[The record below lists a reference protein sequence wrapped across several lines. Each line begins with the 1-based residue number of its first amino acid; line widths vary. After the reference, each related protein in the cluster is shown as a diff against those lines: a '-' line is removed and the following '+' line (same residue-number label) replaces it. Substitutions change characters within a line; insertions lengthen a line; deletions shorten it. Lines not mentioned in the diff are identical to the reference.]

1 MTKDKSIDN
10 ELIDNLL
17 KNYKKP
23 EDLIGENGLLKQ
35 LTKQLLER
43 AMAAEMTEHVGYDKH
58 DAAGNNS
65 GNSRN
70 GKSAKTIKGT
80 FGELALETP
89 RDRNGTFEPQIIE
102 KHQTRF
108 TGFDKNILSLYSR
121 GLSTREIQQHLEE
134 IYGVEV
140 TAGLISSVTDE
151 VLDEVKTWQN
161 RQLDAVYPIM
171 YLDAIQFKVRDNGHV
186 RNKAIYLAIGVTIEG
201 YKEVLGLWI
210 AQTEGAKFWLQVVTE
225 LKNRGVTD
233 IFIACVDGLKGFP
246 EAIESVFPQTEVQL
260 CIVHLVRHSLNY
272 VGWKQRKEVARELKL
287 IYTAATDTEAEQR
300 LAKLSGTRRPVF
312 IGADKS
318 LHFLPFATL
327 ISPASGKYLIED
339 FFIGMVPSASVLIRS
354 SEYAKEKTG
363 TRDETVLSIGNP
375 NFDRNAFPGLPALPG
390 AGREARSVG
399 AVYRQRTVLVGPEA
413 SPVRVASELKNADVI
428 HIATHAVAHARSP
441 MLTKLLLAGGRQD
454 GVKGH
459 HADNGFLQAS
469 QIYQLKLP
477 RARLVVLSACQTG
490 IERAYRGEGAI
501 GLARPFLVAGVP
513 IVVASLWPVDS
524 EATAELMIRF
534 HEHRTRGHK
543 TTIEALRQAQLD
555 MIYNPPPGSQGTFG
569 WAAFVA
575 IGGYAEF

>member
-17 KNYKKP
+17 KNYRKP
-23 EDLIGENGLLKQ
+23 EDLVGENGLLKQ

-43 AMAAEMTEHVGYDKH
+43 AMAAEMTEHVGYEKH
-58 DAAGNNS
+58 DAIGNNS

-108 TGFDKNILSLYSR
+108 TGFDKNILSLYAR

-272 VGWKQRKEVARELKL
+272 VGWKQRKEVASDLKL
-287 IYTAATDTEAEQR
+287 IYSAATEVEAEQR
-300 LAKLSGTRRPVF
+300 LADFSLKWDEKFPMIAKSWRSNWTRVIPFFAHPPEVRKVIYTTNAIESLNMSLRKVTKARGSFPNDEAVSKLLYLALRNIAKKWTMP
-312 IGADKS
+312 
-318 LHFLPFATL
+318 LHAWKDALNRFA
-327 ISPASGKYLIED
+327 IIYEN
-339 FFIGMVPSASVLIRS
+339 R
-354 SEYAKEKTG
+354 
-363 TRDETVLSIGNP
+363 
-375 NFDRNAFPGLPALPG
+375 LPA
-390 AGREARSVG
+390 
-399 AVYRQRTVLVGPEA
+399 
-413 SPVRVASELKNADVI
+413 N
-428 HIATHAVAHARSP
+428 
-441 MLTKLLLAGGRQD
+441 
-454 GVKGH
+454 
-459 HADNGFLQAS
+459 
-469 QIYQLKLP
+469 
-477 RARLVVLSACQTG
+477 
-490 IERAYRGEGAI
+490 
-501 GLARPFLVAGVP
+501 
-513 IVVASLWPVDS
+513 
-524 EATAELMIRF
+524 
-534 HEHRTRGHK
+534 
-543 TTIEALRQAQLD
+543 
-555 MIYNPPPGSQGTFG
+555 
-569 WAAFVA
+569 
-575 IGGYAEF
+575 

>member
-1 MTKDKSIDN
+1 MTKGKSIDN

-43 AMAAEMTEHVGYDKH
+43 AMAAELTEHVGYDKH
-58 DAAGNNS
+58 DAVGNNS

-108 TGFDKNILSLYSR
+108 TGFDKNIISLYSR

-151 VLDEVKTWQN
+151 VIDEVKTWQN
-161 RQLDAVYPIM
+161 RQLEAVYPIV

-272 VGWKQRKEVARELKL
+272 VGWKQRKEVARDLKL

-300 LAKLSGTRRPVF
+300 LADFSLKWDAKFPTISKSWRSNWTRVIPFFAHPPEIRKVIYTTNAIESLNMSLRKVTKARGSFPNDEAVSKLLYLALRNIAKKWTMP
-312 IGADKS
+312 
-318 LHFLPFATL
+318 LHAWKDALNRFAIIYEDRL
-327 ISPASGKYLIED
+327 PAS
-339 FFIGMVPSASVLIRS
+339 
-354 SEYAKEKTG
+354 
-363 TRDETVLSIGNP
+363 
-375 NFDRNAFPGLPALPG
+375 
-390 AGREARSVG
+390 
-399 AVYRQRTVLVGPEA
+399 
-413 SPVRVASELKNADVI
+413 
-428 HIATHAVAHARSP
+428 
-441 MLTKLLLAGGRQD
+441 
-454 GVKGH
+454 
-459 HADNGFLQAS
+459 
-469 QIYQLKLP
+469 
-477 RARLVVLSACQTG
+477 
-490 IERAYRGEGAI
+490 
-501 GLARPFLVAGVP
+501 
-513 IVVASLWPVDS
+513 
-524 EATAELMIRF
+524 
-534 HEHRTRGHK
+534 
-543 TTIEALRQAQLD
+543 
-555 MIYNPPPGSQGTFG
+555 
-569 WAAFVA
+569 
-575 IGGYAEF
+575 